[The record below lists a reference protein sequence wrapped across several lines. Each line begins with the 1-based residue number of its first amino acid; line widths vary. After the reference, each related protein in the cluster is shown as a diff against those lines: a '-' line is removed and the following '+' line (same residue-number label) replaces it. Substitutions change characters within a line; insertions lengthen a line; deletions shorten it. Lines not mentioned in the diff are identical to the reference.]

1 MNPADLFR
9 LETDTTSLSPGEW
22 VFRQGEKGDSMY
34 VLLEGDVDI
43 IVGETV
49 VETAERGALLGEMAL
64 IDNSPRSASA
74 VARTPC
80 RLVAI
85 NRKRFIF
92 MVQQTPNFSIH
103 VMKVMAERLRRMDG
117 LLVSNRGEAAHSA
130 AST

>member
-9 LETDTTSLSPGEW
+9 LESDTVNLAPGEL
-22 VFRQGEKGDSMY
+22 VFRQGEAGDAMY
-34 VLLEGDVDI
+34 VLLEGNVDI

-49 VETAERGALLGEMAL
+49 VETADRGALLGEMAL
-64 IDNSPRSASA
+64 IDNSPRSATA
-74 VARTPC
+74 IARAPC

-85 NRKRFIF
+85 DRKRFIF

-117 LLVSNRGEAAHSA
+117 LLVGNREAAGFA
-130 AST
+130 GAP

>member
-1 MNPADLFR
+1 
-9 LETDTTSLSPGEW
+9 
-22 VFRQGEKGDSMY
+22 
-34 VLLEGDVDI
+34 
-43 IVGETV
+43 
-49 VETAERGALLGEMAL
+49 MAL

-80 RLVAI
+80 RLVAL

-117 LLVSNRGEAAHSA
+117 LLVSNRGEATRSA
-130 AST
+130 AAP